1 MPKPSGTTTPAAS
14 GSLWRSFWKGEW
26 AGEGTCRV
34 CVHCA
39 RRSPDPDCAHPP
51 RGVISGAITSQ
62 YLLEKSRIVFQV
74 GWLSRACVSRWGAC
88 RPSKPGTWLSSVCV
102 CLCVCMSLW
111 PISLCVC
118 MYVCRCTCVYVCMY
132 VHVCISVYVCV
143 CICAYMRVCVYISVC
158 ICVCVCVY
166 LYVRCV
172 CVCVCEPVAHLLVME
187 AHQAPSCCRAFAQ
200 LFFVTGALAP
210 RHLPGQA
217 PHLLRVFPS
226 MPPARG
232 RSPSKNAAPSPIRPA
247 HPLLQHFLAEH
258 FSPLMVVWQES
269 VSPPEGGLHKAPG
282 APSTL

>member
-1 MPKPSGTTTPAAS
+1 M
-14 GSLWRSFWKGEW
+14 
-26 AGEGTCRV
+26 
-34 CVHCA
+34 
-39 RRSPDPDCAHPP
+39 
-51 RGVISGAITSQ
+51 
-62 YLLEKSRIVFQV
+62 
-74 GWLSRACVSRWGAC
+74 
-88 RPSKPGTWLSSVCV
+88 
-102 CLCVCMSLW
+102 CL
-111 PISLCVC
+111 
-118 MYVCRCTCVYVCMY
+118 CVYVCARLY
-132 VHVCISVYVCV
+132 L
-143 CICAYMRVCVYISVC
+143 C
-158 ICVCVCVY
+158 ICVCVHLCIYACVCVY
-166 LYVRCV
+166 LCVYLCMCVCVSVCTLCVCVCV

-282 APSTL
+282 APSTLCLFLQS